1 MFFNVMLYDLAFQVL
16 SLVSH
21 HPFFCTFSSQR
32 LPLSPLY
39 QPCSCLF
46 FDFTHAVLCTL
57 NTCLFQFTSYLTSGL
72 HLNSTC
78 SGKSLLIFPARSVC
92 LPLSLPPPLPL
103 TRSLTHSLTC
113 SRIHNCKLLYNIVY
127 VFAFHCT
134 YHSYHFTFM
143 CMNSC
148 RDGHSHYTDEC

>member
-1 MFFNVMLYDLAFQVL
+1 MLYDLAFQVL

-21 HPFFCTFSSQR
+21 HPFFCTFSSQG

-46 FDFTHAVLCTL
+46 LTL
-57 NTCLFQFTSYLTSGL
+57 HMLFSVPWTLAFS
-72 HLNSTC
+72 
-78 SGKSLLIFPARSVC
+78 SLLPTWLQVFTWTVLAQGSLYSSSWLGLSVC
-92 LPLSLPPPLPL
+92 LSPSPHPLLSLA
-103 TRSLTHSLTC
+103 HSHIHSC
-113 SRIHNCKLLYNIVY
+113 SRTHNCKLLYNIVY

-134 YHSYHFTFM
+134 YHSDHFTFM

-148 RDGHSHYTDEC
+148 RDECSVPWL